1 MDPLRISLVQY
12 DIAWED
18 PNANRL
24 KLGLLIDPLKGKTD
38 IILLPEMFTTGFSM
52 NASEL
57 SETMDGIT
65 VKWMHEM
72 ASVTGAAIAG
82 SLIINENSHY
92 FNRFLFVTPEGEIFS
107 YDKRHLFSIGGE
119 NLCFTPGNKRVVIN
133 YCGWKI
139 ALLICYD
146 LRFPVW
152 SRTAGDVDLML
163 YTANWPQKRKIVWET
178 LLRAR
183 AIENQVY
190 TAGVSRTGTDGTGV
204 LYFGGSMVID
214 PKGELLIGLSDLSD
228 KAGTITLSLEQLNSF
243 RKKFPVSLDAD
254 SFKIAD

>member
-1 MDPLRISLVQY
+1 MDPLRISLVQF

-18 PNANRL
+18 PIANRL
-24 KLGLLIDPLKGKTD
+24 KLDLLMDPLKGKTD

-52 NASEL
+52 NAREL

-65 VKWMHEM
+65 VKWMQEM

-133 YCGWKI
+133 YSGWKI

-152 SRTAGDVDLML
+152 SRTAGDADLML
-163 YTANWPQKRKIVWET
+163 YAANWPQSRKIVWET

-228 KAGTITLSLEQLNSF
+228 KAGTITLSLKQLNSF

-254 SFKIAD
+254 SFQIAD